1 MSDEVELVACANCSS
16 EYSPDDLVSVGS
28 SGDVLCSDCRI
39 YCERCDDY
47 SYEDGCRSIEGV
59 GIYCEQCVN
68 NFTFWCESCEDTYSD
83 NHSSY
88 EVADIGVYWCEGCC
102 QDNAN
107 WCENCEQFNRD
118 DCGSCD
124 GGALINS
131 YSHKPDPIFHGFS
144 KDRLY
149 FGLELE
155 MEISNDRQELNRAAE
170 YVSERLDKDWI
181 YLKQDSS
188 IGSTDGRTVGCE
200 GFELV
205 SHPASFN
212 YWTESNQKLWDTLD
226 GLRTRHKARSWNAKS
241 NCGIHIHISRAG
253 FKSGAHT
260 HRFLSLVYKN
270 TKNMKRFAGRDCDKY
285 ATFTD
290 VWKFTED
297 NIPYMSFTDKVSQ
310 DRYGVNRTERMS
322 AVNTINEHTIELR
335 FFRGTTQPKGVL
347 ATIELAH
354 AMVEYTRDLTLSD
367 VKLGM
372 LGWDWFEDYIQ
383 VNNGLYPNAYDRL
396 PKLSKVD
403 INKPEL
409 LNA

>member
-16 EYSPDDLVSVGS
+16 EYSPDDLVHTP
-28 SGDVLCSDCRI
+28 SGDVLCEDCRI
-39 YCERCDDY
+39 YCERCEDY
-47 SYEDGCRSIEGV
+47 RYEDNSRYIEGI
-59 GIYCEQCVN
+59 GAYCENCCDN
-68 NFTFWCESCEDTYSD
+68 YTFWCESCESTYSD

-88 EVADIGVYWCEGCC
+88 EVADIGVYWCENCC
-102 QDNAN
+102 SDNAN
-107 WCENCEQFNRD
+107 WCENCDQYNRD
-118 DCGSCD
+118 DCDNCD
-124 GGALINS
+124 DNTDLVLD
-131 YSHKPDPIFHGFS
+131 YSWKPDRFIHRGLDNNKLF
-144 KDRLY
+144 

-155 MEISNDRQELNRAAE
+155 MEISNDRQEYLNASA
-170 YVSERLDKDWI
+170 YVADRLDKDWI
-181 YLKQDSS
+181 YLKRDSS
-188 IGSTDGRTVGCE
+188 IGHNDGVSVGPD

-205 SHPASFN
+205 SHPASFQ
-212 YWTESNQKLWDTLD
+212 YWSEHSQKLWDTLD
-226 GLRTRHKARSWNAKS
+226 GLRTKHRARAWNAKS
-241 NCGIHIHISRAG
+241 NCGIHIHISRTG

-270 TKNMKRFAGRDCDKY
+270 AKYMKRFAGRDCGKY

-290 VWKFTED
+290 VWKYDED
-297 NIPYMSFTDKVSQ
+297 NTPYMSFVDKLEKRHYS
-310 DRYGVNRTERMS
+310 ERMS
-322 AVNTINEHTIELR
+322 AVNTLNQHTIELR

-372 LGWDWFEDYIQ
+372 LGWEWFVDYIQ
-383 VNNGLYPNAYDRL
+383 VNNGLYPNAYDRI

-403 INKPEL
+403 IYYPEL

>member
-1 MSDEVELVACANCSS
+1 MPDDIDLVECSGCS
-16 EYSPDDLVSVGS
+16 TQYNPDDLVTTR
-28 SGDVLCSDCRI
+28 SGDMLCEDCRI
-39 YCERCDDY
+39 YCDRCEEYDHSENAGY
-47 SYEDGCRSIEGV
+47 VEGV
-59 GIYCEQCVN
+59 GTYCEVCRDN
-68 NFTFWCESCEDTYSD
+68 YTFYCECCSNTYSDNSSSYEIFNRGVYWCDDCCSSNATWCESCEHYTEGDCD
-83 NHSSY
+83 R
-88 EVADIGVYWCEGCC
+88 CEG
-102 QDNAN
+102 
-107 WCENCEQFNRD
+107 
-118 DCGSCD
+118 GV
-124 GGALINS
+124 LS
-131 YSHKPDPIFHGFS
+131 YSYKPEPIFHGS
-144 KDRLY
+144 SRERLY

-155 MEISNDRQELNRAAE
+155 MEISNDQQKFNSAVE
-170 YVSERLDKDWI
+170 YVSDRCAKDWI

-188 IGSTDGRTVGCE
+188 IGSTDNRQVGPE

-212 YWTESNQKLWDTLD
+212 YWTDHSQNLWDTLD
-226 GLRTRHKARSWNAKS
+226 GLRTKHNARSWNAKS

-253 FKSGAHT
+253 FKGGAHT
-260 HRFLSLVYKN
+260 HRFLALVYKN
-270 TKNMKRFAGRDCDKY
+270 TKNMKRFAGRDCNKY

-297 NIPYMSFTDKVSQ
+297 NIPYMSFTDKVKQ
-310 DRYGVNRTERMS
+310 DRYGVNNTQRMS

-372 LGWDWFEDYIQ
+372 LEWEWFEDYIQ